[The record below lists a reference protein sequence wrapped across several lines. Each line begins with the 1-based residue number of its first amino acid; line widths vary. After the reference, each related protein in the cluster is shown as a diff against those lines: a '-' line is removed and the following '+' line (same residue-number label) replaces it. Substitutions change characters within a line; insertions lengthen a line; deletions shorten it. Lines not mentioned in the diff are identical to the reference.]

1 MAKNNKNNHIN
12 EAEEVKNEV
21 LPTEEVTNETEETPS
36 EPEVEEVQPEVTP
49 TYNLVAVKPFTD
61 KYDKT
66 KHYSVGD
73 KLLNLTKERYEELKA
88 HVAHIVEDL
97 K

>member
-21 LPTEEVTNETEETPS
+21 LPTEEVTNEA
-36 EPEVEEVQPEVTP
+36 EVTP

>member
-21 LPTEEVTNETEETPS
+21 LPTEEIKNETEE
-36 EPEVEEVQPEVTP
+36 TP